1 MTAPRWEPT
10 DAATGSLLDLLAADW
25 LPFAEADRNLVARA
39 IRDDAEAHDGH
50 VSANRVRR
58 RISGKVDPRRV
69 GPVYR
74 ALALAGTIRAEGW
87 EVSDD
92 RLGRNA
98 GRPARTYRWVGE
110 PPC

>member
-25 LPFAEADRNLVARA
+25 LPFAEADRNLIARA
-39 IRDDAEAHDGH
+39 IRDDAEAHGGH

-58 RISGKVDPRRV
+58 RIPARVGPQRV

-74 ALALAGTIRAEGW
+74 ALCLQGVLAVDGW
-87 EVSDD
+87 EVSND
-92 RLGRNA
+92 RNGKNA
-98 GRPARTYRWVGE
+98 GKPCRTYRWVGE
-110 PPC
+110 PT

>member
-1 MTAPRWEPT
+1 MTYLSAPV
-10 DAATGSLLDLLAADW
+10 DHGTGSLLDLLAVEW
-25 LPFAEADRNLVARA
+25 LPFAEDDRNLIARA

-58 RISGKVDPRRV
+58 ALAGRVKPQRV
-69 GPVYR
+69 GPTYR
-74 ALALAGTIRAEGW
+74 ALCLQGIIRAEGW

-92 RLGRNA
+92 LTGRNS

>member
-1 MTAPRWEPT
+1 MRYPSAPVDDGTA
-10 DAATGSLLDLLAADW
+10 SILDLIAADW
-25 LPFAEADRNLVARA
+25 TPFAEEDRNTIARA

-58 RISGKVDPRRV
+58 VIGGKVHPRRV

-74 ALALAGTIRAEGW
+74 ALCLQGVIAPEGW

-92 RLGRNA
+92 LAGRNS
-98 GRPARTYRWVGE
+98 GKPCRTYRWVGE
-110 PPC
+110 PS